1 MSANLKKALK
11 ILLFVLIVIGCAYV
25 LRPGLAEYA
34 ERRNEV
40 GRHEAE
46 IEKIKAERTQL
57 EERQRK
63 LEEED
68 PELIERL
75 AREKL
80 QLSKPGET
88 VFKFKK
94 TK

>member
-1 MSANLKKALK
+1 MSANVKNTLK

-25 LRPGLAEYA
+25 LKPGLTQYA

-46 IEKIKAERTQL
+46 IAEIEAERARL
-57 EERQRK
+57 EEKQKK
-63 LEEED
+63 LEDED
-68 PELIERL
+68 PEMIERL

-94 TK
+94 TR

>member
-1 MSANLKKALK
+1 MTVNLKKTFK
-11 ILLFVLIVIGCAYV
+11 ILLFVLIVTGCAYV
-25 LRPGLAEYA
+25 LKPGLTQYA

-40 GRHEAE
+40 GRHQAEILEIEAE
-46 IEKIKAERTQL
+46 RARL
-57 EERQRK
+57 EEKQQK
-63 LEEED
+63 LEDED

-75 AREKL
+75 ARKKL